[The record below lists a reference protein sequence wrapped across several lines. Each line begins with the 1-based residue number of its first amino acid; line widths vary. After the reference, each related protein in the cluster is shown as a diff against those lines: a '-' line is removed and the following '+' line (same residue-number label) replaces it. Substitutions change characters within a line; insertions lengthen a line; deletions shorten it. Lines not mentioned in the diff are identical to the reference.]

1 MKTILRVLSYP
12 LTAIFY
18 LCFGICIVLFH
29 PVQWFCFNVFGYAAH
44 KRSVEW
50 LNWWLMRCL
59 NILGSRFTVTLP
71 EGIPKDV
78 PIIIVSNH
86 QSMWDIPPIIWYM
99 RKLHPKFVSKMELG
113 KGIPSISYNLRHGG
127 NILIDRKNP
136 KQALTEM
143 IKFGRYLSEKNF
155 SGVIFA
161 EGTRSRDGHPKP
173 FRRSGV
179 STLFKKT
186 KDAYVLPLTV
196 NNSWKLQRYGMFPV
210 PLGVHVKL
218 IAHAPLKIS
227 DYDLDELIDT
237 VEKTVT
243 SAIEI

>member
-1 MKTILRVLSYP
+1 MKTILHLLSYP
-12 LTAIFY
+12 LSVLFY
-18 LCFGICIVLFH
+18 LSFGICITLFH
-29 PVQWFCFNVFGYAAH
+29 PVQWFNFNVFGYAAH

-59 NILGSRFTVTLP
+59 NILGTRISVSLP
-71 EGIPKDV
+71 DNMPEDA

-86 QSMWDIPPIIWYM
+86 QSMWDIPPIIWYL
-99 RKLHPKFVSKMELG
+99 RKWHPKFVSKKELG

-143 IKFGRYLSEKNF
+143 IKFSRYLSENNY
-155 SGVIFA
+155 SGVLFA

-173 FRRSGV
+173 FRRNGIT
-179 STLFKKT
+179 TLLKKT
-186 KDAYVLPLTV
+186 KDAYVVPLTI
-196 NNSWKLQRYGMFPV
+196 NNSWKLQRYGLFPV

-218 IAHAPLKIS
+218 KAHTPLKVA
-227 DYDLDELIDT
+227 DYETEELINI
-237 VEKTVT
+237 VEETVT
-243 SAIEI
+243 SAIEK